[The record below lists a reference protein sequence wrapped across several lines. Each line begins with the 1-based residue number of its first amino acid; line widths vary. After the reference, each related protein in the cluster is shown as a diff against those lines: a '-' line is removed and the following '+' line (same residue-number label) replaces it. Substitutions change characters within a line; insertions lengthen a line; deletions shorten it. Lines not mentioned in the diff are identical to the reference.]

1 MSEKQHSNIETV
13 SVYQVWDKPVRIFH
27 WINLVLIT
35 ALMFVGLIM
44 LFKSELGISGL
55 AAKIKLKELH
65 IVIGYLFVINLL
77 IRLLWGFIGSG
88 YAKLS
93 HMWPSFKSANDY
105 RQALKAGQNPQ
116 YLGHNPLGKLA
127 VSAIFALLI
136 VLGATGLLRAGT
148 DVFYPPFG
156 AAVTEYIAADGV
168 EPASLKPYDETGVNQ
183 QKVAQ
188 MKPYKSI
195 IGKVHLYSAYL
206 LMLVVLT
213 HILGVIIAELKHQP
227 GIISAM
233 FSGKK
238 RLKDKPVDE

>member
-13 SVYQVWDKPVRIFH
+13 SIYRVWDKPVRIFH
-27 WINLVLIT
+27 WVNLVLIT

-55 AAKIKLKELH
+55 AAKIKLKEVH

-77 IRLLWGFIGSG
+77 VRLLWGVIGSG
-88 YAKLS
+88 FAKFS
-93 HMWPSFKSANDY
+93 HMWPSFKAASDY
-105 RQALKAGQNPQ
+105 RQALKAGKNPQ

-168 EPASLKPYDETGVNQ
+168 DPASLKPYDDTGVNQ

-188 MKPYKSI
+188 MKPYKSVM
-195 IGKVHLYSAYL
+195 GKVHRYGAYL
-206 LMLVVLT
+206 LMLVVLI
-213 HILGVIIAELKHQP
+213 HIIGVIIAELKHQP